1 MSRWRARRTPTLR
14 HHRIQL
20 LAMRITPWFVVLVMT
35 LIPAAARAG
44 EGDASLNTFF
54 KSYLEDELKHR
65 PLMATQLGDHRYED
79 QMVDLSAA
87 ARAKRVAQARTTLDE
102 MHMT

>member
-44 EGDASLNTFF
+44 EGDAPLNTFF
-54 KSYLEDELKHR
+54 RSYLENELKQR
-65 PLMATQLGDHRYED
+65 PLMATQLGDHRYD
-79 QMVDLSAA
+79 DRLDDLSAA
-87 ARAKRVAQARTTLDE
+87 ARAKRVAQTRKTLDE
-102 MHMT
+102 LPK